1 MNRITALCAT
11 ALAVLLLAAPATAA
25 VQEGLVNVNVEDNTI
40 LVPLS
45 VAANVCDVTVAVLAS
60 DLQDGTATCDALAT
74 SDATVTEPT
83 NNSRETRQNGLINV
97 NIEDLVVL
105 VPIAVAANVCDVD
118 VVVLASE
125 ILLNDATQCTADAG
139 AEGIVSGPAGGG
151 GGGDATVQEG
161 LVNVNVEDNTIL
173 VPIAIAANVCDVT
186 VAVLVTELQD
196 GPATCDA
203 LATSDATVTEPT
215 DNGGPTRQSGLVN
228 VNVEDLVLQLPI
240 AAAANVCDVD
250 VVVLASEILLNDATQ
265 CTADA
270 GAEGIVSGPAG
281 GGGGGD
287 ATVQEGLVNVN
298 VEDNTILVPIAIAAN
313 VCDVTVAVL
322 VTELQD
328 GPATCDALASS
339 DATVTEPTNNGG
351 ATRQN
356 GLVNVAITDLII
368 QVPVAVGANIC
379 DVDVV
384 VLASEILL
392 NDATVCTASAGAEG
406 IA

>member
-1 MNRITALCAT
+1 M
-11 ALAVLLLAAPATAA
+11 LLAAPATPA

-45 VAANVCDVTVAVLAS
+45 VAADVCDVTVAVLAS
-60 DLQDGTATCDALAT
+60 DLQDGAATCDALAT

-83 NNSRETRQNGLINV
+83 NNSRETRQNGLVNV
-97 NIEDLVVL
+97 NLEDLVVL

-125 ILLNDATQCTADAG
+125 ILLNDATQCAADAG

-151 GGGDATVQEG
+151 GGGGGTVQEG

-196 GPATCDA
+196 GSATCDA
-203 LATSDATVTEPT
+203 LAASDATVTEPT
-215 DNGGPTRQSGLVN
+215 NNGGATRQSGLVN

-270 GAEGIVSGPAG
+270 GSEGVVSGPAG
-281 GGGGGD
+281 GGGGGGGGG
-287 ATVQEGLVNVN
+287 TVQEGLVNVN
-298 VEDNTILVPIAIAAN
+298 VEDDTILVPIAVAAN

-322 VTELQD
+322 ASQLED
-328 GPATCDALASS
+328 GAATCDALADS
-339 DATVTEPTNNGG
+339 DATVTEPTNSGG

-356 GLVNVAITDLII
+356 GLVNVAVTDLIV

>member
-1 MNRITALCAT
+1 MRSITALCASVF
-11 ALAVLLLAAPATAA
+11 AVLLLAMPASAA

-83 NNSRETRQNGLINV
+83 NNSRQTRQNGLVNV
-97 NIEDLVVL
+97 NLEDLVVL
-105 VPIAVAANVCDVD
+105 VPISVAANICDVD

-139 AEGIVSGPAGGG
+139 SEGIVSGPAGGG
-151 GGGDATVQEG
+151 GGSPTVQEG

-173 VPIAIAANVCDVT
+173 VPIAVAANVCDVT
-186 VAVLVTELQD
+186 VAVLVTQLQD

-203 LATSDATVTEPT
+203 LATSDATVTEPSN
-215 DNGGPTRQSGLVN
+215 NGGPTRQNGLVN
-228 VNVEDLVLQLPI
+228 VNVEDLVVQVPI
-240 AAAANVCDVD
+240 AAAANICDVD
-250 VVVLASEILLNDATQ
+250 VVVLATEILLNDATQ

-270 GAEGIVSGPAG
+270 GSEGVVSGPAG
-281 GGGGGD
+281 GGGGGGP
-287 ATVQEGLVNVN
+287 TVQEGLVNVN
-298 VEDNTILVPIAIAAN
+298 LEDNTILVPIAVAAN

-322 VTELQD
+322 ASQLED
-328 GPATCDALASS
+328 GPATCDALATS
-339 DATVTEPTNNGG
+339 DATVTEPANNSRQ
-351 ATRQN
+351 TRQN
-356 GLVNVAITDLII
+356 GLVNVAVTDLIL
-368 QVPVAVGANIC
+368 QVPVAVAANIC

-392 NDATVCTASAGAEG
+392 NDATICTASAGAEG

>member
-1 MNRITALCAT
+1 M
-11 ALAVLLLAAPATAA
+11 LAVPAQAA

-45 VAANVCDVTVAVLAS
+45 VAANVCDVTVAVLAA
-60 DLQDGTATCDALAT
+60 DIQDGTATCEAFAT

-83 NNSRETRQNGLINV
+83 NNSRQTRQNGLINV
-97 NIEDLVVL
+97 NLEDLVVL
-105 VPIAVAANVCDVD
+105 VPIAVAANICDVD

-139 AEGIVSGPAGGG
+139 SEGVVSGPAGGG
-151 GGGDATVQEG
+151 GGGAGGGTVQEG

-186 VAVLVTELQD
+186 VAVLVTQLQD

-203 LATSDATVTEPT
+203 LATSEATVTEPT
-215 DNGGPTRQSGLVN
+215 NNGGPTRQSGLVN

-250 VVVLASEILLNDATQ
+250 VVVLATEILLNDATQ

-270 GAEGIVSGPAG
+270 GSEGVVSGPAG
-281 GGGGGD
+281 GGGGGGG
-287 ATVQEGLVNVN
+287 TVQEGLVNVN

-313 VCDVTVAVL
+313 ICDVSVVVL
-322 VTELQD
+322 ASQLED
-328 GPATCDALASS
+328 GAATCDALADS

-351 ATRQN
+351 PTRQN

-368 QVPVAVGANIC
+368 QVPVAVAANIC

-392 NDATVCTASAGAEG
+392 NDATVCTASSGAEG

>member
-139 AEGIVSGPAGGG
+139 AEGVVSGPAGGG
-151 GGGDATVQEG
+151 GGGPTVQEG

-203 LATSDATVTEPT
+203 LAT
-215 DNGGPTRQSGLVN
+215 
-228 VNVEDLVLQLPI
+228 
-240 AAAANVCDVD
+240 
-250 VVVLASEILLNDATQ
+250 
-265 CTADA
+265 
-270 GAEGIVSGPAG
+270 
-281 GGGGGD
+281 
-287 ATVQEGLVNVN
+287 
-298 VEDNTILVPIAIAAN
+298 
-313 VCDVTVAVL
+313 
-322 VTELQD
+322 
-328 GPATCDALASS
+328 S

>member
-1 MNRITALCAT
+1 MHSSAL
-11 ALAVLLLAAPATAA
+11 
-25 VQEGLVNVNVEDNTI
+25 QE
-40 LVPLS
+40 
-45 VAANVCDVTVAVLAS
+45 
-60 DLQDGTATCDALAT
+60 GTATCDALAT

-105 VPIAVAANVCDVD
+105 V
-118 VVVLASE
+118 
-125 ILLNDATQCTADAG
+125 
-139 AEGIVSGPAGGG
+139 
-151 GGGDATVQEG
+151 
-161 LVNVNVEDNTIL
+161 
-173 VPIAIAANVCDVT
+173 
-186 VAVLVTELQD
+186 
-196 GPATCDA
+196 
-203 LATSDATVTEPT
+203 
-215 DNGGPTRQSGLVN
+215 
-228 VNVEDLVLQLPI
+228 PI